1 MLYINSYSE
10 SIYTYLLVIC
20 NIEETPNARLLEN
33 VITSYYAKYAIYD
46 HEGKLCH
53 RFQYARYCT

>member
-20 NIEETPNARLLEN
+20 NIEEYPKRKIIGKCYYILL
-33 VITSYYAKYAIYD
+33 
-46 HEGKLCH
+46 
-53 RFQYARYCT
+53 R

>member
-20 NIEETPNARLLEN
+20 NIEEPPNARLLEN
-33 VITSYYAKYAIYD
+33 FITSYYAK
-46 HEGKLCH
+46 
-53 RFQYARYCT
+53 